1 VPGIPTGAVVVVDGA
16 EDVGVEAGVGAEVEV
31 DGGVAVGV
39 GDAGG
44 VVVPAGV
51 EAVGVGVAVAVGVAV
66 GVGVAVAPVSDPV
79 VRDFTGERLCQ
90 RSWNLYATKYV

>member
-1 VPGIPTGAVVVVDGA
+1 VAVVDGA
-16 EDVGVEAGVGAEVEV
+16 EDVGVEAGVGAEVEA
-31 DGGVAVGV
+31 DGGVVVAVGV

-51 EAVGVGVAVAVGVAV
+51 EAVGVGVAVAVDVAV
-66 GVGVAVAPVSDPV
+66 GVGVAVAPVPDPV